1 MVNNLFKENFYE
13 KRKKINV
20 LTIFFIFHKSGIKNF
35 LKWMINH
42 YSKIT
47 VKMTLSRKSNVTNTN
62 YFIIFMFIN
71 DYLKI
76 TKIIWSTVCKN
87 IVK

>member
-1 MVNNLFKENFYE
+1 MVNNLFKKKFMRKE
-13 KRKKINV
+13 KKINV

-47 VKMTLSRKSNVTNTN
+47 VKMTLSRKSNVINTN
-62 YFIIFMFIN
+62 YFTIF
-71 DYLKI
+71 LQ
-76 TKIIWSTVCKN
+76 TVDHVVLVIFK
-87 IVK
+87 